1 MPFYR
6 NNLKLDI
13 LKIYYANQTIDNPF
27 GTWLR
32 HGLGRCAAARTEK
45 EKASANRQCI
55 AVETKAKA
63 SGEAEATVEAC
74 SKA

>member
-27 GTWLR
+27 GTLLQR
-32 HGLGRCAAARTEK
+32 GLGSYPAPLA
-45 EKASANRQCI
+45 
-55 AVETKAKA
+55 
-63 SGEAEATVEAC
+63 
-74 SKA
+74 